1 MKILVINGANM
12 NLLGKREPDI
22 SRRTG
27 SPSAFMVSLRPTP
40 LASFVVFRKFSK

>member
-22 SRRTG
+22 YG
-27 SPSAFMVSLRPTP
+27 LSLIHISEPTRP
-40 LASFVVFRKFSK
+40 

>member
-22 SRRTG
+22 YGREL
-27 SPSAFMVSLRPTP
+27 P
-40 LASFVVFRKFSK
+40 VFRSGNFAL